1 MSWLKILLPAGE
13 TRAGAGGGAGGSKR
27 VMTTMVARVVPV
39 ALGGRAVSEG
49 AGAGLG

>member
-1 MSWLKILLPAGE
+1 MSWLRILPAGE

-27 VMTTMVARVVPV
+27 GMTTMGGLVGPV
-39 ALGGRAVSEG
+39 ALGIRAVSEG